1 MLILF
6 IANFIFLGGIAYS
19 LFFESPS
26 DYIYFAYDEEEEKIE
41 IRDTSAVDPIVVRLL
56 ICIIGLVVSN
66 GIGLWSCIF

>member
-6 IANFIFLGGIAYS
+6 IANFIFMGGIAYS

-41 IRDTSAVDPIVVRLL
+41 IRDTSAVDPIVIRLL
-56 ICIIGLVVSN
+56 ICILGLAVSNTIGL
-66 GIGLWSCIF
+66 ITCLF